1 MLSMVEVKCPHC
13 GVRGQILL
21 PPLGA
26 LIVGPCPNCD
36 QMVVVFCGKVL
47 ALDKEIMLK
56 GTATEKHEHLMGI
69 LVDFLANRVARVV
82 EQLSPDMADGL
93 RDYAP
98 EAQDSAQPP
107 APEAEAGQAEDMQV
121 DPRITDTE
129 LDEFVHSE
137 LPRLDNKD
145 YFKAIFD

>member
-26 LIVGPCPNCD
+26 IIVGPCPNCD
-36 QMVVVFCGKVL
+36 EMVVVFCGKVL
-47 ALDKEIMLK
+47 ALDKDVMMK
-56 GTATEKHEHLMGI
+56 GTATEKHDHLMGI
-69 LVDFLANRVARVV
+69 LVDFLESRVTRVV
-82 EQLSPDMADGL
+82 DQLSPDMADGL

-98 EAQDSAQPP
+98 EAQDTPDTP
-107 APEAEAGQAEDMQV
+107 APEEASAPAENLEV
-121 DPRITDTE
+121 VPRITDTE
-129 LDEFVHSE
+129 LDEFVQFE

-145 YFKAIFD
+145 YFRAIFD